1 MGGCLDMPRYLHAGA
16 GHASLNDAHRGG
28 PDVANGRMGRAG
40 RMLASFVH
48 DIQPQRVVF
57 AAGAVERV
65 GDEAARLD
73 LHRALVIAT
82 PGSGTRLGQRLAE
95 ILGARA
101 AGLHAQAV
109 LHVPKAVA
117 DAGVAAARGADGLV
131 AAGGGAAIGLA
142 KIIAR
147 DLALPILAVPT
158 TYSGSEATAI
168 WGLSEGERKF
178 TGKDTRVLPRTIVYD
193 PDLTLA
199 LPPGVSAASAMNAI
213 AHCVEGLW
221 VADTTPFLAALAV
234 DAVRRFA
241 AHLPRVVADGS
252 DRDARAQCLLAAW
265 LAGTVLTAGT
275 GLQHKL
281 AHVLGGLGLPHAET
295 HAIILPHVTRFNLA
309 AAPEA
314 HARLADALGGKPAEA
329 LAAMLAGF
337 PIPRRL
343 GEVGFDRGKIDFV
356 AAEVAKLAIAVPRK
370 VSTEDVRALLAA
382 AY

>member
-1 MGGCLDMPRYLHAGA
+1 M
-16 GHASLNDAHRGG
+16 
-28 PDVANGRMGRAG
+28 V
-40 RMLASFVH
+40 ASFTH

-65 GDEAARLD
+65 GDEAARLG

-82 PGSGTRLGQRLAE
+82 PGSGGRLGGQLVDT
-95 ILGARA
+95 LGKRA
-101 AGLHAQAV
+101 AGLHARAV
-109 LHVPKAVA
+109 VHVPKPVA
-117 DAGVAAARGADGLV
+117 DAGIAAARGADGLV

-147 DLALPILAVPT
+147 DLGLPIVAVPT

-168 WGLSEGERKF
+168 WGMSEGERKF
-178 TGKDTRVLPRTIVYD
+178 TGKDVRVLPRTIVYD

-199 LPPGVSAASAMNAI
+199 LPAAVSAASAMNAI

-221 VADTTPFLAALAV
+221 VADRTPFLMALAT
-234 DAVRRFA
+234 DAARRFG
-241 AHLPRVVADGS
+241 AHLPRVIADGS
-252 DRDARAQCLLAAW
+252 DREARAECLVAAW
-265 LAGTVLTAGT
+265 LAGVVLAAGT

-309 AAPEA
+309 AAPDA
-314 HARLADALGGKPAEA
+314 RARLTAALDGDPADR
-329 LAAMLAGF
+329 LAQMLRGF
-337 PIPRRL
+337 PIPQRL
-343 GEVGFDRGKIDFV
+343 AEVGFDRAKTDFV
-356 AAEVAKLAIAVPRK
+356 AAEVAGLGISAPRK
-370 VSTEDVRALLAA
+370 VSADDVRALLAA

>member
-1 MGGCLDMPRYLHAGA
+1 
-16 GHASLNDAHRGG
+16 
-28 PDVANGRMGRAG
+28 
-40 RMLASFVH
+40 MLASFIH

-57 AAGAVERV
+57 ATGAVERV
-65 GDEAARLD
+65 SDEAARLN

-82 PGSGTRLGQRLAE
+82 PGSGARLGRQLVE

-109 LHVPKAVA
+109 VHVPKAVA
-117 DAGVAAARGADGLV
+117 DAGLAAARGADGLV

-168 WGLSEGERKF
+168 WGMSEGERKF

-199 LPPGVSAASAMNAI
+199 LPPAASAASAMNAI

-241 AHLPRVVADGS
+241 AHLPRAVADGS
-252 DRDARAQCLLAAW
+252 DREARAQCLLAAW

-314 HARLADALGGKPAEA
+314 RERLVDALGGDPADG

-343 GEVGFDRGKIDFV
+343 GEVGLDRGKIDFV
-356 AAEVAKLAIAVPRK
+356 AAEVAKLGIAVPRK
-370 VSTEDVRALLAA
+370 VSADDVRALLAA

>member
-1 MGGCLDMPRYLHAGA
+1 
-16 GHASLNDAHRGG
+16 
-28 PDVANGRMGRAG
+28 MGRDG

-65 GDEAARLD
+65 GDEAARLN

-82 PGSGTRLGQRLAE
+82 PGSGARLGQRLAE
-95 ILGARA
+95 MLGARA

-117 DAGVAAARGADGLV
+117 DTGVVAARGADGLV

-147 DLALPILAVPT
+147 DLGLPILAVPT

-168 WGLSEGERKF
+168 WGISEGERKF
-178 TGKDTRVLPRTIVYD
+178 TGKDTRVLPRTILYD

-199 LPPGVSAASAMNAI
+199 LPPAVSAASAMNAI

-221 VADTTPFLAALAV
+221 VPDTTPFLAALAA
-234 DAVRRFA
+234 DAVRRFG

-252 DRDARAQCLLAAW
+252 DREARGECLLAAW

-314 HARLADALGGKPAEA
+314 QACLAAALGGDGADR
-329 LAAMLAGF
+329 LATMLRGF
-337 PIPRRL
+337 PIPQRL
-343 GEVGFDRGKIDFV
+343 REVGFDRDKTDFV
-356 AAEVAKLAIAVPRK
+356 ATEVAGMAISAPRS
-370 VSTEDVRALLAA
+370 VSSADVRALLAA